1 MLFTPCKPCKINNK
15 ELRPNSRVCHGHVRN
30 DGQCWC
36 SLNVCRSPSESVTLH
51 HATVLQTSSAT
62 GQLAEDSQ
70 CTLQSL
76 CEYFVNMYMTDLAF
90 LLCGCV
96 WGSETTTT
104 GSQLLLKP
112 ESPRSSLLPR
122 SFDRNRGDS
131 HWEETLG
138 TVVRMWLTV
147 RYFSSTCWTCESGL
161 AVAQISQ
168 PGREGLLMKVHD
180 GQAHSVC
187 WKKLISSYWFK
198 KQLTLNFLLLKR
210 TYS

>member
-1 MLFTPCKPCKINNK
+1 MSWSCPQWWSMLM
-15 ELRPNSRVCHGHVRN
+15 LS
-30 DGQCWC
+30 QC
-36 SLNVCRSPSESVTLH
+36 LQVTIWVSDT
-51 HATVLQTSSAT
+51 ASCYSASNILS
-62 GQLAEDSQ
+62 QLAEDSQ

-112 ESPRSSLLPR
+112 ESLRSSLLPR

-131 HWEETLG
+131 HWEKTFG
-138 TVVRMWLTV
+138 TVVPTV

-187 WKKLISSYWFK
+187 WKNLSSYWFK
-198 KQLTLNFLLLKR
+198 K
-210 TYS
+210 